1 MQSMEII
8 KCINCGQAIENNF
21 CSHCG
26 QRSSVRRITFREG
39 WNDFWARIYGFD
51 GMFPRTLRDLTIRP
65 GKVAELFIEGNRAR
79 YYGPVGYFFLMIT
92 LYLLILS
99 LLDINLIDYTKTVT
113 KYDFAPQL
121 EKGSGKEEMIQTL
134 FKFINDN
141 IKIISFTLIP
151 LQAIAAKYIFFRK
164 EKYNFLE
171 HMVLP
176 FYVEGHLYWLK
187 LVSVIYFSLS
197 HNFILN
203 AVIGIISFFYFP
215 YSYTTL
221 FTTQSKTVIAMKG
234 IGVYLVGSFL
244 YISIMITLIGIAI
257 LINPDWYELIKPSN
271 NK

>member
-1 MQSMEII
+1 MEAT
-8 KCINCGQAIENNF
+8 KCINCEQGVENNF

-26 QRSSVRRITFREG
+26 QRTSVKRITLREG

-65 GKVAELFIEGNRAR
+65 GKVATLFIEGNRAR

-92 LYLLILS
+92 LYLLVLS
-99 LLDINLIDYTKTVT
+99 LLNINLIDYTKSITR
-113 KYDFAPQL
+113 YGFAPQL
-121 EKGSGKEEMIQTL
+121 EKGSGKEAMIHTL
-134 FKFINDN
+134 FQFINDN
-141 IKIISFTLIP
+141 IKLISFTLIP
-151 LQAIAAKYIFFRK
+151 LQAIAAKYIFFKK

-176 FYVEGHLYWLK
+176 FYVEGHLYWIK
-187 LVSVIYFSLS
+187 LISVIYFSIS

-203 AVIGIISFFYFP
+203 AIIGIISFLYFP
-215 YSYTTL
+215 YSYIT
-221 FTTQSKTVIAMKG
+221 FFANQSKTKIALKG
-234 IGVYLVGSFL
+234 LGVYIVGSFL
-244 YISIMITLIGIAI
+244 YISIMFILMGIAI